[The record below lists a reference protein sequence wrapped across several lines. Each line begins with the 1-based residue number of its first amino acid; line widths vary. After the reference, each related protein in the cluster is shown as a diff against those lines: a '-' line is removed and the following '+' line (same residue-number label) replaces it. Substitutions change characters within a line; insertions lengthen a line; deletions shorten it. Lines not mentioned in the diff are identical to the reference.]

1 MQFLEE
7 TPDATW
13 TETSELKLEDLNAF
27 EIGAAVG
34 AAGIAVASLGIT
46 TMAAPTMVAV
56 PGAVAGGFYLAGY
69 NQRHGH
75 LPFMGERGTT
85 PAPVAAPQPGAVVD
99 AAGKPVDVAGL

>member
-1 MQFLEE
+1 MDIEFT
-7 TPDATW
+7 TPDDSW
-13 TETSELKLEDLNAF
+13 TNGSGIDIEDMNAF

-56 PGAVAGGFYLAGY
+56 PGVVAGGFYLAGY

-99 AAGKPVDVAGL
+99 ATGAPVDVAGL

>member
-1 MQFLEE
+1 MFIEE

-13 TETSELKLEDLNAF
+13 TETSELKLEELNAF

-46 TMAAPTMVAV
+46 SVAAPTMVAV
-56 PGAVAGGFYLAGY
+56 PGAVAAGLAVAGY

-85 PAPVAAPQPGAVVD
+85 PAPVAAPQPGAVVN
-99 AAGKPVDVAGL
+99 AAGAPVDVEGL